1 MLSLKKDLF
10 IACAIFVKNQIMIQN
25 ILMTFLVVNVLFRL
39 NIKTTESFSC
49 LPKNGIYEGV
59 NYTGSDFYS
68 EIHNISPIRC
78 FHECLLF
85 KGCTFVNYDKM
96 RFICYLFNTDL
107 NETFVEP
114 DVGFAIMHNVSQD
127 TVCTLFPNLGFE
139 YMLASGILTKRLL

>member
-1 MLSLKKDLF
+1 MCNLK
-10 IACAIFVKNQIMIQN
+10 KNQIMIQN
-25 ILMTFLVVNVLFRL
+25 ILISFLVVNVLFRL

-59 NYTGSDFYS
+59 K
-68 EIHNISPIRC
+68 IHNIGPIRC

-96 RFICYLFNTDL
+96 RFICYLFNRDL

-114 DVGFAIMHNVSQD
+114 DVGFTIMHNVSQHK
-127 TVCTLFPNLGFE
+127 VCTLFPNLGFE
-139 YMLASGILTKRLL
+139 YMLTLGILT

>member
-1 MLSLKKDLF
+1 
-10 IACAIFVKNQIMIQN
+10 MIQN
-25 ILMTFLVVNVLFRL
+25 ILMSFLVVNVLFQL

-59 NYTGSDFYS
+59 KYTGSDFYS
-68 EIHNISPIRC
+68 EIHNIGPIRC

-96 RFICYLFNTDL
+96 RFNRYLFNTDL

-127 TVCTLFPNLGFE
+127 KVCTLFRNLGF
-139 YMLASGILTKRLL
+139 

>member
-1 MLSLKKDLF
+1 MS
-10 IACAIFVKNQIMIQN
+10 
-25 ILMTFLVVNVLFRL
+25 FLVVNVLFRL
-39 NIKTTESFSC
+39 KIKTTERFSC

-59 NYTGSDFYS
+59 KYTGSDFYS

-78 FHECLLF
+78 FLECLLF

-96 RFICYLFNTDL
+96 QFICYLFNTDL

-127 TVCTLFPNLGFE
+127 KVCSSFSHL
-139 YMLASGILTKRLL
+139 